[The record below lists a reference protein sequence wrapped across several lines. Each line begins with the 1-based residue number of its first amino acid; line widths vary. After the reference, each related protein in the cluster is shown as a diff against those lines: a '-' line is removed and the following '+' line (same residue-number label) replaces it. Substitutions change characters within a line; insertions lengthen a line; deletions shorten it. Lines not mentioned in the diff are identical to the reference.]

1 MRFLMRFISLAS
13 SSKGNA
19 ALVSYNNTNVLVDC
33 GISRKRIVEA
43 LSNYNLTLDDI
54 DYILITH
61 EHSDHIAGLPSILKD
76 YDIKVISQRDTLS
89 RIIKCCKEKNVN
101 INTDNFIIISPV
113 NVLNTDMAFEIGDI
127 KFYPIKG
134 HHDVASLYYKF
145 VLGDTVIAILTDI
158 GAYSDYTIRSIE
170 DVDYLMLESNYDE
183 DLILENSY
191 PSWLKAR
198 IMGEGGHLS
207 NRDTADIIL
216 KLAGKNVKEIYLS
229 HISQDSN
236 SEENALECV
245 KRYIA
250 ESCQNEENLPII
262 KVASRTEITE
272 IIND

>member
-1 MRFLMRFISLAS
+1 MRFISLAS

-19 ALVSYNNTNVLVDC
+19 SLISYNNTNVLVDC

-89 RIIKCCKEKNVN
+89 HIIKCCKEKNVN

-250 ESCQNEENLPII
+250 ESCQNEENLPKI